1 MSRPVGVGNRCGST
15 SAEYIS
21 GKGRGGAALTFGGLP
36 RNKTLETNMILSPSL
51 LSADFARLAEELAA
65 LEAAGVTWL
74 HLDVMDGAFV
84 PNITFG
90 PPLIKA
96 LRSVS
101 GLFFDVHLM
110 VNDPARYIA
119 DFYKAGADMLVIHA
133 EADNHP
139 QRTLTAIRAM
149 GCKAGLAL
157 NPGTDVSAARWLA
170 ADMDMLLL
178 MSVNPGF
185 SGQAFIPATFDKI
198 RAARQMLDANG
209 GAEALIQIDGG
220 VCPENT
226 AQLVD
231 AGAEVLVSGS
241 AFFGHKP
248 YDKRLAAFMAPLAG
262 RTPRPAELALKRR
275 AANHITQK

>member
-1 MSRPVGVGNRCGST
+1 
-15 SAEYIS
+15 
-21 GKGRGGAALTFGGLP
+21 
-36 RNKTLETNMILSPSL
+36 MILSPSL
-51 LSADFARLAEELAA
+51 LSADFSRLAEELQA
-65 LEAAGVTWL
+65 LEAAGITWL

-96 LRSVS
+96 LRPGS

-110 VNDPARYIA
+110 VENPARYIR
-119 DFYKAGADMLVIHA
+119 DFKDAGADMLVIHT
-133 EADNHP
+133 EADRHP
-139 QRTLTAIRAM
+139 QRTLSAIREM
-149 GCKAGLAL
+149 GCRAGVAL
-157 NPGTDVSAARWLA
+157 NPGTDLGSIRWLVN
-170 ADMDMLLL
+170 DLDMLLI

-198 RAARQMLDANG
+198 RSARRLLDECG
-209 GAEALIQIDGG
+209 GHDVLIQVDGG

-231 AGAEVLVSGS
+231 AGADALVSGS

-248 YDKRLAAFMAPLAG
+248 YDARLAAFMKPLAG
-262 RTPRPAELALKRR
+262 RAQRPALQKATQRQTFALTHPK
-275 AANHITQK
+275 QK